1 MDEILS
7 YVGGLLGTVAFSL
20 FIVKTYNSNSFEIT
34 LGAYLFQSKDEQEG
48 NNFKKYNF
56 LSYVA
61 HLIYELLNFLR
72 IPPKW
77 RKMKKYFD
85 CR

>member
-34 LGAYLFQSKDEQEG
+34 LGAYLFQSKDEQ
-48 NNFKKYNF
+48 
-56 LSYVA
+56 
-61 HLIYELLNFLR
+61 
-72 IPPKW
+72 
-77 RKMKKYFD
+77 
-85 CR
+85 